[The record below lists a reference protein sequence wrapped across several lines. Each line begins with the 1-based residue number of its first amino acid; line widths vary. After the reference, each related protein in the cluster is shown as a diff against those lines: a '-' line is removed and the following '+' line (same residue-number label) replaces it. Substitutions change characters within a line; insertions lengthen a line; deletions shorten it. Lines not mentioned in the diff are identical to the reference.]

1 MRAFSDDYMFGHD
14 IAKFGQIVLILYSY
28 STVEGTNMTSRVSTA
43 FPVSLVESSSGTGCE
58 INRDAASGNYA
69 INLWGYF
76 PPGWMAAFAAGMAK
90 NGISIIGGTAKKVS
104 AARWEATFYINVP
117 GDALL
122 PHEVDFI
129 ALVKKQ
135 PEWINMPTI
144 RLEELSASLDGNGS
158 LRVDVKGADQSGFL
172 MAILRNFAFLSL
184 FPAELE
190 VKTLA
195 GRVHD
200 RFWLRGIA
208 GAALSAEAV
217 QAVNDKLRGFVA

>member
-1 MRAFSDDYMFGHD
+1 
-14 IAKFGQIVLILYSY
+14 
-28 STVEGTNMTSRVSTA
+28 MTSRAAMASPSVQPA
-43 FPVSLVESSSGTGCE
+43 ESSSGTGCE
-58 INRDAASGNYA
+58 INRDAASGYHV
-69 INLWGYF
+69 IRLWGYF
-76 PPGWMAAFAAGMAK
+76 PPGWLAAFAAGMAK

-104 AARWEATFYINVP
+104 AARWEATFHIDVP

-135 PEWINMPTI
+135 PEWIDMPTI
-144 RLEELSASLDGNGS
+144 RLDKMESSLDGNGT
-158 LRVDVKGADQSGFL
+158 LCVDVKGADQSGFL

-184 FPAELE
+184 FPAEMEL
-190 VKTLA
+190 KTEA

-208 GAALSAEAV
+208 GAALSAEDV
-217 QAVNDKLRGFVA
+217 QAVNGKLSGSVV